1 MCFQRDCD
9 RGRAG
14 AGLIIAALVLGLIT
28 IASPVMARVPVILG
42 FGDSLTAGYGVP
54 ARQAFPARLEA
65 WLHEHGIAARVVNA
79 GVSGDT
85 TAGGLARLDWAL
97 ADKPDLVILA
107 LGANDALRGIEPST
121 VRENLDKMIRKV
133 QATGAKVLLLGM
145 LAPPNWGEEYK
156 HAFDQIFPDLAHL
169 YHLPLYPFFLEGVA
183 MNPELNQPDGLHP
196 NEKGV
201 AVLVDRIAPVVAG
214 SSGVHRERAICC
226 RGGDRRSRQPRSA
239 VRCRDSGDQGS
250 QSRDIVSERAGCPGS
265 SSTRSGTCRAHWDSF
280 LGRRGRARC
289 LLGGGGNIRR
299 AGGGCNDGRFALG
312 QFPRL
317 FGNR

>member
-1 MCFQRDCD
+1 
-9 RGRAG
+9 
-14 AGLIIAALVLGLIT
+14 
-28 IASPVMARVPVILG
+28 MARVPVILD

-54 ARQAFPARLEA
+54 AGQAFPARLQA
-65 WLHEHGIAARVVNA
+65 WLHDRGIAARVVNA

-121 VRENLDKMIRKV
+121 VRDNLDKMIGKV
-133 QATGAKVLLLGM
+133 ESTGAKVLLLGM

-156 HAFDQIFPDLAHL
+156 RAFDQIFPELADLH
-169 YHLPLYPFFLEGVA
+169 HLPLYPFFLEGVA

-214 SSGVHRERAICC
+214 LIGGALCLTLLLHGHAWQGVLTGAAAVLAAILGDLVESMIK
-226 RGGDRRSRQPRSA
+226 RDLDIKDMGSLLPGHGGILDRIDSLLVSA
-239 VRCRDSGDQGS
+239 PVAWLLLA
-250 QSRDIVSERAGCPGS
+250 V
-265 SSTRSGTCRAHWDSF
+265 F
-280 LGRRGRARC
+280 LR
-289 LLGGGGNIRR
+289 
-299 AGGGCNDGRFALG
+299 
-312 QFPRL
+312 
-317 FGNR
+317 